1 MLPGAAIILTLPFDT
16 VPADKYNPAQVRLL
30 PAARLFYM
38 AIIPEFFINS
48 VTSIGVRNGAGIS
61 WTGTGFFIVRV
72 FDAEGNARP
81 MLVTNKHV
89 LANKCSIVLRLKKR
103 DNSTLDIVDAALY
116 ENGVK
121 LYYEHPNANVDI
133 AVLPL
138 NGKFITDNNIEF
150 AAFDIDK
157 HAMTSEE
164 LRYEGVD
171 EGTLIHMLGF
181 PMGLVNIN
189 SNLPICRLGCIAR
202 ISAAQILESYNILA
216 DIQNFP
222 GNSGS
227 PIVTRPE
234 IVSIEGTK
242 SLNKSVLV
250 GIVHS
255 YIPYRENLINSQT
268 QQVVEIRSENSGIA
282 LIHPVEFIRE
292 VVDEIVKP
300 FNEKANSQN
309 QTEEE

>member
-1 MLPGAAIILTLPFDT
+1 
-16 VPADKYNPAQVRLL
+16 
-30 PAARLFYM
+30 M
-38 AIIPEFFINS
+38 AIIPEFYLNA
-48 VTSIGVRNGAGIS
+48 VTSIGIRNGDDVSWIS
-61 WTGTGFFIVRV
+61 TGFFVTRILNT
-72 FDAEGNARP
+72 EGQIFP

-89 LANKCSIVLRLKKR
+89 LENKCGIVLRLKPK
-103 DNSTLDIVDAALY
+103 DSNTLKYVDVNLY
-116 ENGVK
+116 ENGK
-121 LYYEHPNANVDI
+121 ALYHVHQKADI

-138 NGKFITDNNIEF
+138 NVEFLTHNDIDF
-150 AAFDIDK
+150 AAFDIDE

-181 PMGLVNIN
+181 PLGLVNSN
-189 SNLPICRLGCIAR
+189 DNLPICRLGCIAR
-202 ISAAQILESYNILA
+202 ISTTQILESYNILA

-234 IVSIEGTK
+234 IVSITGTK
-242 SLNKSVLV
+242 SLDKSILV

-255 YIPYRENLINSQT
+255 YIPYTESLINIQT
-268 QQVVEIRSENSGIA
+268 GQIVEKRSENSGIA

-300 FNEKANSQN
+300 LNERNHLQN
-309 QTEEE
+309 QTNEN